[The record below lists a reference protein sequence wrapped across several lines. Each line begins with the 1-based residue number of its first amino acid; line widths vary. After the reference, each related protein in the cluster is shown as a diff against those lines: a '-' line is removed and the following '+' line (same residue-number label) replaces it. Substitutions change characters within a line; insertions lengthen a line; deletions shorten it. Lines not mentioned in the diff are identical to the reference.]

1 MWASV
6 TAMAS
11 EDNTAARGPPPAA
24 VAPCGK
30 PAHNS
35 WAEVALSDPPAA
47 KTIVVVDDDLEG
59 RRALQSLLEQAGYQ
73 VRGAGESAGVAQVRA
88 EPPDLVLSGVH
99 TAGVE
104 AYAFLKGLRSHV
116 DLARVPV
123 LVLGP
128 ERDFAERVRAFREGA
143 VEYVVRPFTPDALL
157 RKIERIL
164 DGRARSAAARAAA
177 FEPPPLVQF
186 EELDPEGSE
195 PLALD
200 PPALPLSR
208 GRLPSFELVPEV
220 LRDVLVVDD
229 NVAFRRFLRDL
240 LTGHGFTVHEA
251 TDGEQGLQVALE
263 HRPWLILTD
272 VRMPGGDGF
281 EFCRRVRSHSLIR
294 QTPILFL
301 SGWDDYR
308 QRYRGLE
315 LGADDFLSKETSVRE
330 LLIRIQL
337 LMKRYSDLSRGRQE
351 TGISGEVEVFG
362 APGILQVCHLSRLT
376 GTLEVQRDDHEAR
389 VRFRDGE
396 IVGADC
402 HGAVGVEA
410 VFAFLAWETGRFQ
423 FLPGHPV
430 EGTPLGAGFSQ
441 LLLEGC
447 RRLDESR
454 RTDSQARD

>member
-1 MWASV
+1 M
-6 TAMAS
+6 
-11 EDNTAARGPPPAA
+11 
-24 VAPCGK
+24 
-30 PAHNS
+30 
-35 WAEVALSDPPAA
+35 
-47 KTIVVVDDDLEG
+47 VDDDEQARGALE
-59 RRALQSLLEQAGYQ
+59 SLLAGAGYR
-73 VRGAGESAGVAQVRA
+73 VRGLPEAAGVAGVRA

-99 TAGVE
+99 AAGPH
-104 AYAFLKGLRSHV
+104 AYPFLKALRADV
-116 DLARVPV
+116 DLTLVPV

-143 VEYVVRPFTPDALL
+143 VEYVVRPCAPEGLL

-164 DGRARSAAARAAA
+164 ESRAKTRTSDAKPAG
-177 FEPPPLVQF
+177 PGPLPAVEF
-186 EELDPEGSE
+186 EELDPESGE

-200 PPALPLSR
+200 PPSLPASR

-229 NVAFRRFLRDL
+229 NTSFRHFLRDL

-251 TDGEQGLQVALE
+251 TDGEEGLCVALE

-281 EFCRRVRSHSLIR
+281 EFCQRVRSHSLIR
-294 QTPILFL
+294 QTPLLFL

-351 TGISGEVEVFG
+351 AGMSGELEMIG
-362 APGILQVCHLSRLT
+362 APGILQVCHLTRLT
-376 GTLEVQRDDHEAR
+376 GTLEAQRDGQEAR
-389 VRFRDGE
+389 LRFREGE
-396 IVGADC
+396 IVGADGQ
-402 HGAVGVEA
+402 GATGVDA

-423 FLPGHPV
+423 FTPGHPA

-454 RTDSQARD
+454 RPQP

>member
-1 MWASV
+1 M
-6 TAMAS
+6 
-11 EDNTAARGPPPAA
+11 
-24 VAPCGK
+24 
-30 PAHNS
+30 
-35 WAEVALSDPPAA
+35 ALSATPDR
-47 KTIVVVDDDLEG
+47 KTIVVVDDDQES
-59 RRALQSLLEQAGYQ
+59 RRALEALLAGAGYNA
-73 VRGAGESAGVAQVRA
+73 RGSGEAAGVAQVRA

-99 TAGVE
+99 TSGSD

-116 DLARVPV
+116 DLTEVPV

-128 ERDFAERVRAFREGA
+128 ERDFGERVRAFREGA
-143 VEYVVRPFTPDALL
+143 VEYVVRPFSPEALL

-164 DGRARSAAARAAA
+164 DGRARARSAPAGRGGL
-177 FEPPPLVQF
+177 EPPPLVQF
-186 EELDPEGSE
+186 EELDPEAAE

-200 PPALPLSR
+200 PPSLPVSR

-229 NVAFRRFLRDL
+229 NLAFRRFLRDL

-251 TDGEQGLQVALE
+251 NDGEEGLQVALQQ
-263 HRPWLILTD
+263 RPWLILTD

-294 QTPILFL
+294 QTPVLFL

-351 TGISGEVEVFG
+351 TGMSGEVEVFG
-362 APGILQVCHLSRLT
+362 APGVLQVCHLSRLT
-376 GTLEVQRDDHEAR
+376 GTLEAMRDQHEAR
-389 VRFRDGE
+389 VRFREGE

-402 HGAVGVEA
+402 QGVSGVDA

-423 FLPGHPV
+423 FTPGHPV
-430 EGTPLGAGFSQ
+430 EGAPLGGFSQ

-454 RTDSQARD
+454 RSDAPQG

>member
-1 MWASV
+1 L
-6 TAMAS
+6 
-11 EDNTAARGPPPAA
+11 R
-24 VAPCGK
+24 
-30 PAHNS
+30 
-35 WAEVALSDPPAA
+35 AEVTLSDPPAQ
-47 KTIVVVDDDLEG
+47 KTVVIVDDDFEA
-59 RRALQSLLEQAGYQ
+59 RRALQSLLEGAGYR
-73 VRGAGESAGVAQVRA
+73 VRGSGEAAGVAQVRA
-88 EPPDLVLSGVH
+88 EPPDLVLNGVH
-99 TAGVE
+99 AAGSE
-104 AYAFLKGLRSHV
+104 AYGFLRGLRSHV
-116 DLARVPV
+116 DLSRVPV

-143 VEYVVRPFTPDALL
+143 VEYVVRPFTADALL

-164 DGRARSAAARAAA
+164 DGRARSSALPQGGPFDPSAR
-177 FEPPPLVQF
+177 VHF
-186 EELDPEGSE
+186 EELDAEGAE

-200 PPALPLSR
+200 PPSLPVSR

-251 TDGEQGLQVALE
+251 TDGEEGLHVALQQ
-263 HRPWLILTD
+263 RPWLILTD

-351 TGISGEVEVFG
+351 TGMSGEIEVIG

-376 GTLEVQRDDHEAR
+376 GTLEAQRDDHEAR
-389 VRFRDGE
+389 VRFREGE

-402 HGAVGVEA
+402 QGRMGVEA

-423 FLPGHPV
+423 FTPGHPA

-454 RTDSQARD
+454 RPENPA

>member
-1 MWASV
+1 
-6 TAMAS
+6 
-11 EDNTAARGPPPAA
+11 
-24 VAPCGK
+24 
-30 PAHNS
+30 
-35 WAEVALSDPPAA
+35 
-47 KTIVVVDDDLEG
+47 VVVDDDQEA
-59 RRALQSLLEQAGYQ
+59 RRALEALLATAGYE
-73 VRGAGESAGVAQVRA
+73 VRGCGEAAGVAQVRA

-99 TAGVE
+99 AAGAD

-116 DLARVPV
+116 DLTQVPV

-128 ERDFAERVRAFREGA
+128 ERDFGERVRAFREGA
-143 VEYVVRPFTPDALL
+143 VEYVVRPFAPEALL

-164 DGRARSAAARAAA
+164 EGRARTRIAAP
-177 FEPPPLVQF
+177 EPAGPIQF
-186 EELDPEGSE
+186 EELDPEGAE

-200 PPALPLSR
+200 PPSLPVSR

-229 NVAFRRFLRDL
+229 NGSFRRFLRDL

-251 TDGEQGLQVALE
+251 TDGEEGLHMALE

-294 QTPILFL
+294 QTPVLFL

-351 TGISGEVEVFG
+351 TGMSGEIEVIG

-376 GTLEVQRDDHEAR
+376 GTLEARRDDDEAR
-389 VRFRDGE
+389 VRFREGE

-402 HGAVGVEA
+402 QSVTGVEA

-423 FLPGHPV
+423 FTPGHPA
-430 EGTPLGAGFSQ
+430 EDTPLGGFSQ
-441 LLLEGC
+441 VLLEGC

-454 RTDSQARD
+454 RPSA

>member
-1 MWASV
+1 MS
-6 TAMAS
+6 
-11 EDNTAARGPPPAA
+11 PAQT
-24 VAPCGK
+24 V
-30 PAHNS
+30 
-35 WAEVALSDPPAA
+35 L
-47 KTIVVVDDDLEG
+47 IVDDDEAA
-59 RRALQSLLEQAGYQ
+59 RSALASLLGGAGYR
-73 VRGAGESAGVAQVRA
+73 VLAAAEAGAGGVVRA
-88 EPPDLVLSGVH
+88 EPPGLVLSGVH
-99 TAGVE
+99 TAGDG
-104 AYAFLKGLRSHV
+104 AYPFLRALRADV
-116 DLARVPV
+116 DLGHVPV
-123 LVLGP
+123 MVLGP
-128 ERDFAERVRAFREGA
+128 ERDFGERVRAFREGA
-143 VEYVVRPFTPDALL
+143 VEYVVRPFAPDALL
-157 RKIERIL
+157 RKVERIL
-164 DGRARSAAARAAA
+164 EARSRPRAA
-177 FEPPPLVQF
+177 PPAAGEAASPVHF
-186 EELDPEGSE
+186 EELDPEGAE

-200 PPALPLSR
+200 PPSLPASR

-251 TDGEQGLQVALE
+251 SDGEEGLQVALE
-263 HRPWLILTD
+263 RRPWLILTD

-281 EFCRRVRSHSLIR
+281 EFCRRVRSHSLVR

-337 LMKRYSDLSRGRQE
+337 LMKRYSDLARGRQE
-351 TGISGEVEVFG
+351 TGMSGEVEIIG

-376 GTLEVQRDDHEAR
+376 GTLAAQRDGEEAR
-389 VRFRDGE
+389 VRFKEGE

-402 HGAVGVEA
+402 QGATGVEA
-410 VFAFLAWETGRFQ
+410 VFAFLSWERGRFQ
-423 FLPGHPV
+423 FTPGPPV
-430 EGTPLGAGFSQ
+430 ETDPLGSSFSQ

-454 RTDSQARD
+454 RPG

>member
-1 MWASV
+1 
-6 TAMAS
+6 
-11 EDNTAARGPPPAA
+11 
-24 VAPCGK
+24 
-30 PAHNS
+30 
-35 WAEVALSDPPAA
+35 VALSDPPART
-47 KTIVVVDDDLEG
+47 TIVVVDDDQEA
-59 RRALQSLLEQAGYQ
+59 RRALESLLAGAGYE
-73 VRGAGESAGVAQVRA
+73 VRGSGEAAGVAQVRA

-99 TAGVE
+99 TAGPD

-116 DLARVPV
+116 DLAQVAV

-128 ERDFAERVRAFREGA
+128 DRDFAERVRAFREGA
-143 VEYVVRPFTPDALL
+143 VEYVVRPFAPEALL

-164 DGRARSAAARAAA
+164 ESRARSRTSPDGGL
-177 FEPPPLVQF
+177 EPPPLVQF
-186 EELDPEGSE
+186 EELDPEGAE

-200 PPALPLSR
+200 PPSLPVSR

-229 NVAFRRFLRDL
+229 NTAFRLFLRDL
-240 LTGHGFTVHEA
+240 LSGHGFTVHEA
-251 TDGEQGLQVALE
+251 LDGEQGLQMALE

-337 LMKRYSDLSRGRQE
+337 LMKRYSDLARGRQE
-351 TGISGEVEVFG
+351 TGMSGEIEVIG

-376 GTLEVQRDDHEAR
+376 GTLEARRDDREAR
-389 VRFRDGE
+389 VRFREGE

-402 HGAVGVEA
+402 EATAGVEA

-423 FLPGHPV
+423 FTPGHPA
-430 EGTPLGAGFSQ
+430 EMTPLGGFSQ
-441 LLLEGC
+441 VLLEGC

-454 RTDSQARD
+454 RRDA

>member
-1 MWASV
+1 VSPARSV
-6 TAMAS
+6 
-11 EDNTAARGPPPAA
+11 
-24 VAPCGK
+24 
-30 PAHNS
+30 
-35 WAEVALSDPPAA
+35 L
-47 KTIVVVDDDLEG
+47 VVDDDEGARRLLE
-59 RRALQSLLEQAGYQ
+59 SLLGEAGY
-73 VRGAGESAGVAQVRA
+73 RVRA
-88 EPPDLVLSGVH
+88 SAEAGAVALLRAEAPDLVLSGVH
-99 TAGVE
+99 AAGE
-104 AYAFLKGLRSHV
+104 GAYPFLKALRAEAELSH
-116 DLARVPV
+116 LPV

-128 ERDFAERVRAFREGA
+128 ERDFGERVRAFREGA
-143 VEYVVRPFTPDALL
+143 VEYVVRPFAPDALL
-157 RKIERIL
+157 RKIERVL
-164 DGRARSAAARAAA
+164 EARSRPRAAGA
-177 FEPPPLVQF
+177 AEPAPLVQF
-186 EELDPEGSE
+186 EELDPEEAE

-200 PPALPLSR
+200 PPSLPASR

-229 NVAFRRFLRDL
+229 NTAFRRFLRDL

-251 TDGEQGLQVALE
+251 GDGEEGLQVALE

-337 LMKRYSDLSRGRQE
+337 LMKRYSDLARGRQE
-351 TGISGEVEVFG
+351 TGMSGEIEIIG

-376 GTLEVQRDDHEAR
+376 GTLEAQRDGDEAR
-389 VRFRDGE
+389 VRFHEGE

-402 HGAVGVEA
+402 QGAAGVDA
-410 VFAFLAWETGRFQ
+410 VFAFLSWEGGRFQ
-423 FLPGHPV
+423 FTPGPPA
-430 EGTPLGAGFSQ
+430 EGRPLGTSFSQ

-454 RTDSQARD
+454 RPPAG

>member
-1 MWASV
+1 M
-6 TAMAS
+6 
-11 EDNTAARGPPPAA
+11 
-24 VAPCGK
+24 
-30 PAHNS
+30 
-35 WAEVALSDPPAA
+35 
-47 KTIVVVDDDLEG
+47 VDDDEQARGALE
-59 RRALQSLLEQAGYQ
+59 SLLAGAGYR
-73 VRGAGESAGVAQVRA
+73 VRGLPEAAGLAAVRA

-99 TAGVE
+99 AAGPH
-104 AYAFLKGLRSHV
+104 AYPFLKALRA
-116 DLARVPV
+116 DLDLTLVPV

-143 VEYVVRPFTPDALL
+143 IEYVVRPFAPEGLL

-164 DGRARSAAARAAA
+164 ENRAKTWTSGAKPAVPGLPSVV
-177 FEPPPLVQF
+177 EF
-186 EELDPEGSE
+186 EELDPESAE

-200 PPALPLSR
+200 PPSLPASR

-229 NVAFRRFLRDL
+229 NAVFRRFLRDL

-251 TDGEQGLQVALE
+251 TDGEEGLRVALE

-281 EFCRRVRSHSLIR
+281 EFCQRVRSHSLIR
-294 QTPILFL
+294 QTPLLFL

-351 TGISGEVEVFG
+351 AGMSGEIEMIG
-362 APGILQVCHLSRLT
+362 APGILQVCHLTRLT
-376 GTLEVQRDDHEAR
+376 GTLEAQRDGHEAR
-389 VRFRDGE
+389 MRFREGE
-396 IVGADC
+396 IVGADGQ
-402 HGAVGVEA
+402 GATGVDA

-423 FLPGHPV
+423 FTPGHPA

-454 RTDSQARD
+454 RPQP